1 MFEPV
6 QAGSKFKPI
15 NLKDAHRQCKVL
27 AMAASSVPAKRPQP
41 GPFSEE
47 EGGKARDL
55 ETAGYPAGT
64 RKWLIAGSLIL
75 GSILVGLDMSIVNI
89 ALPYMEK
96 SFHVGVDRISWVVTS
111 YFAAV
116 GVVLPLTGWI
126 AARVGRKRYLVAS
139 VMTFVAAS
147 ALCGQADGI
156 GQMVIFRVIQGAAGA
171 AMMPLTQAILLET
184 FPPAEHTL
192 AMTTSGIGMML
203 APVLGPT
210 IGGWITLNWSWRW
223 NFYINLPLG
232 ALGALL
238 VYIFVSDPPYL
249 RQQRGRG
256 RVDYLGIM
264 CVVLALG
271 LFQIV
276 LGRGGL
282 SGWFAA
288 QWVRYASAVS
298 AVAMV
303 ILIIHELRFP
313 EPVIDFRILKTFGFT
328 LAVAL
333 ICLQSLVL
341 FSVNLLNPLF
351 METLL
356 GYSAWRAG
364 LVVAPRG
371 IGVILALV
379 TVGQLSRR
387 QIDMRPII
395 SCGFVLAAWE
405 IWRMAHWGADATEA
419 QVLVPIF
426 LFGLGLGAVFPTITA
441 LGLGQIQR
449 ERMGFATSLF
459 GMIINSGAA
468 TGIAIVSNVLTAR
481 HTFHQA
487 QLATY
492 LGLLDAVEKAGTMPA
507 LPPLARILALDR
519 NIGLQAWLLAYHD
532 IYKVLAFLVI
542 CLAPWCM
549 LLKISNGGGTAETVF
564 E

>member
-1 MFEPV
+1 
-6 QAGSKFKPI
+6 
-15 NLKDAHRQCKVL
+15 
-27 AMAASSVPAKRPQP
+27 MAASSAGAKRPHP
-41 GPFSEE
+41 GPLPEQ
-47 EGGKARDL
+47 EGGKGRELHIADYSS
-55 ETAGYPAGT
+55 AIT
-64 RKWLIAGSLIL
+64 RKWLIAGALIL
-75 GSILVGLDMSIVNI
+75 GSIPAGLDMSIVNV
-89 ALPYMEK
+89 ALPYMQN

-116 GVVLPLTGWI
+116 GMVLPLTGWI
-126 AARVGRKRYLVAS
+126 AVRIGRKRYLLAAVL
-139 VMTFVAAS
+139 TFVTAS
-147 ALCGQADGI
+147 ALCGLASGI
-156 GQMVIFRVIQGAAGA
+156 GQMVVFRVLQGAAGA

-184 FPPAEHTL
+184 FPPEEHTL

-223 NFYINLPLG
+223 NFYINLPMG
-232 ALGALL
+232 ALAALML
-238 VYIFVSDPPYL
+238 YAFVHDPSYL
-249 RQQRGRG
+249 KQQRGQG
-256 RVDYLGIM
+256 RVDYVGII

-288 QWVRYASAVS
+288 PWVRYASAASVAAM
-298 AVAMV
+298 AV
-303 ILIIHELRFP
+303 LIIHELRFP

-328 LAVAL
+328 LAVTL
-333 ICLQSLVL
+333 ICVQSLVL

-351 METLL
+351 MQTVL
-356 GYSAWRAG
+356 GYSPWRAG
-364 LVVAPRG
+364 LAVAPRG

-387 QIDMRPII
+387 QIDMRLII

-405 IWRMAHWGADATEA
+405 IWHMALWGIDATER
-419 QVLVPIF
+419 QVLLPIF

-441 LGLGQIQR
+441 LGLGQIRR

-468 TGIAIVSNVLTAR
+468 TGIAIVSNALTSR
-481 HTFHQA
+481 HSLHQA

-492 LGLLDAVEKAGTMPA
+492 FAVLDAREKAGILPMTA
-507 LPPLARILALDR
+507 AASLPPRSTIASH
-519 NIGLQAWLLAYHD
+519 AWLLAYHD
-532 IYKVLAFLVI
+532 MYKVLAVLVGL
-542 CLAPWCM
+542 LAPWCL
-549 LLKISNGGGTAETVF
+549 LLKPGNRAQTEETVF

>member
-1 MFEPV
+1 
-6 QAGSKFKPI
+6 
-15 NLKDAHRQCKVL
+15 
-27 AMAASSVPAKRPQP
+27 MAASSAPAQRPLP
-41 GPFSEE
+41 GSLSEE
-47 EGGKARDL
+47 ELNQAREL
-55 ETAGYPAGT
+55 EAAGYPDAT
-64 RKWLIAGSLIL
+64 RKWLIAGSLML

-89 ALPYMEK
+89 ALPYMQS
-96 SFHVGVDRISWVVTS
+96 SFHVGVERISWVVTS

-139 VMTFVAAS
+139 VVTFVTAS

-156 GQMVIFRVIQGAAGA
+156 GQMVVFRVIQGAAGA

-210 IGGWITLNWSWRW
+210 IGGWITLNLSWRW

-232 ALGALL
+232 ALAALM
-238 VYIFVSDPPYL
+238 VYLFVSDPPYL
-249 RQQRGRG
+249 LQQRGRG
-256 RVDYLGIM
+256 RVDYVGIV

-288 QWVRYASAVS
+288 QWVRYASAAS
-298 AVAMV
+298 AAAMV
-303 ILIIHELRFP
+303 ILIVHELRFP

-328 LAVAL
+328 LAVML
-333 ICLQSLVL
+333 ICMQSLAL

-351 METLL
+351 LETVL

-364 LVVAPRG
+364 VAVAPRG
-371 IGVILALV
+371 LGVILALV

-395 SCGFVLAAWE
+395 SCGFVLGAWE
-405 IWRMAHWGADATEA
+405 VWHMAHWPADATEL
-419 QVLVPIF
+419 QVVLPIF
-426 LFGLGLGAVFPTITA
+426 LFGVGLGAVFPTITA

-481 HTFHQA
+481 HGFHHD
-487 QLATY
+487 QLTTY
-492 LGLLDAVEKAGTMPA
+492 FSFLDACEKAGTMPA
-507 LPPLARILALDR
+507 LPPLSGLLALGR
-519 NIGLQAWLLAYHD
+519 NISSQAWLLAYHD
-532 IYKVLAFLVI
+532 IYAAIALLVV
-542 CLAPWCM
+542 CLAPWC
-549 LLKISNGGGTAETVF
+549 LLLNSSSVAVSASEPIF
-564 E
+564 D